1 MKKIIEIWKNK
12 DLRTIIL
19 TAISSVCLIFSIFTN
34 IKPFGIDMAW
44 GAILI
49 SGLPIVWSSFKRLL
63 TKRDIKA
70 GLLVSI
76 ALIACI
82 VVKEYF
88 AAGEIVVIMMIGE
101 ILEDFTVRRSRMG
114 LKKLI
119 DLKPTKA
126 RVLRNSRFLII
137 DSKDVIAGDKIR
149 IIAGETIPIDGII
162 TSGETTINQSVM
174 TGESVPVDKKVSDE
188 VYCATTNIHGTID
201 IKATKVGE
209 NSSISKMIRM
219 IEEAEEKKA
228 PILNTMDR
236 WASYLVVTALILSLA
251 IGLATQDVI
260 RGITV
265 LVVFCPCALV
275 LATPT
280 AIAAGIGN
288 ATKHGVII
296 KSGEALERLGKVTML
311 AFDKTGTLT
320 IGEPKVKSFIN
331 ISSTFSEDEL
341 IEIIAAAEKNSEHPY
356 GKAIVEYTTEKN
368 ISINEP
374 QEFKIVPGKGVIA
387 TVNAQN
393 IIAGNMALMNENNIS
408 ITKNTKSISDKQLK
422 LGNTCIYISIDR
434 AITGLVSFSDILRK
448 DSKDIISAL
457 HKQGKK
463 VVLLTG
469 DNKIVADKIAN
480 ELGIDDVNSDLLPED
495 KVIAIE
501 KYEQNGEHTC
511 MIGDGIN
518 DAPALKSA
526 YVGVAMAGI
535 GTDIAAE
542 TADIVLVKDDIA
554 KLVDLVRL
562 GDKVLKKI
570 NQNIIISLI
579 INFGAIVLAAM
590 GLLNPVAGAL
600 VHNVGSVLVVIN
612 AALLLK
618 SK

>member
-19 TAISSVCLIFSIFTN
+19 TAISSICLIFSIFTK
-34 IKPFGIDMAW
+34 IRPFGIDMAW

-49 SGLPIVWSSFKRLL
+49 SGLPIVWSSLKRLL
-63 TKRDIKA
+63 TKGDIKA

-126 RVLRNSRFLII
+126 RVLRNSTFLII
-137 DSKDVIAGDKIR
+137 DSRDVIAGDKIR

-174 TGESVPVDKKVSDE
+174 TGESVPVDKKVGDE

-201 IKATKVGE
+201 IEATKVGE

-236 WASYLVVTALILSLA
+236 WASYLVITALILSLA

-331 ISSTFSEDEL
+331 ISSKFSEDEL
-341 IEIIAAAEKNSEHPY
+341 IKIIAAAEKNSEHPY

-368 ISINEP
+368 ISIDEP

-408 ITKNTKSISDKQLK
+408 ITINTKSISDKQLK

-501 KYEQNGEHTC
+501 KYEQKGEHTC

-612 AALLLK
+612 AALLLS